1 TPVTTSIHQMETSS
15 PNSPRA
21 NGSPPQLPQSMRR
34 CLNAS
39 PSGKDR
45 RANSA
50 AKAAANETPTEAVA
64 MPARPLRLNLLRPA
78 ATMSAPARGNRSM
91 IGSTKPTDTPQS
103 SLQQIQIVCVD
114 PIPPPENQHDQAQSY
129 GHLRRRYGDDEEG
142 EDVAIHVAELPGEG
156 DKDDVG
162 GVPHDLDAH
171 QDDQRAAPGEDA
183 GDADGEEDRAD
194 CDVRRY

>member
-1 TPVTTSIHQMETSS
+1 
-15 PNSPRA
+15 
-21 NGSPPQLPQSMRR
+21 
-34 CLNAS
+34 
-39 PSGKDR
+39 
-45 RANSA
+45 
-50 AKAAANETPTEAVA
+50 
-64 MPARPLRLNLLRPA
+64 
-78 ATMSAPARGNRSM
+78 
-91 IGSTKPTDTPQS
+91 

-142 EDVAIHVAELPGEG
+142 EDVAVHVAELPGEG

-194 CDVRRY
+194 CDVRRYSCRFQTIRLLFAATCGASLSIGSSRLDEPAPSYEPFFGRPTRTTTPITAASR